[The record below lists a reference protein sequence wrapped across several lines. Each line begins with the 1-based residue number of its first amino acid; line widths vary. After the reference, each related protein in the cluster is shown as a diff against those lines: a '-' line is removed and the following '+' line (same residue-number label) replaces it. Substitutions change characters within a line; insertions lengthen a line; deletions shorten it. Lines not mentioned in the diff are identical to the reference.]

1 MQATTAPSAPQAT
14 IAPVV
19 PGTSLTAA
27 PSAEVLLPGIPRTA
41 ADVVGLRARR
51 EELSNQLISASGRRS
66 SLSRQLAGKEGLD
79 RAGIESHIAVLDKR
93 IMQLESDIAET
104 GRQLTMTPGT
114 LVASAQAAR
123 QVYGMNPDAI
133 AAMSVFFTVFVLGP
147 LAFGAA
153 RLMWKRAGR
162 AAPPPAISGDAAR
175 RLERL
180 EQGMDAIAIEIERVS
195 EGQRFVTRLLSE
207 AHTNAPLAI
216 PTTVGS
222 EIEERSASASPPIR

>member
-14 IAPVV
+14 P
-19 PGTSLTAA
+19 A
-27 PSAEVLLPGIPRTA
+27 PSAEVLVPGIPRTA

-51 EELSNQLISASGRRS
+51 EELSSQLISATGRRQ
-66 SLSRQLAGKEGLD
+66 SLSRQLAGKEGVD

-114 LVASAQAAR
+114 LVASTEASR
-123 QVYGMNPDAI
+123 QVIGMNPDAV

-147 LAFGAA
+147 LAFGAM

-162 AAPPPAISGDAAR
+162 PAASPAISGDAAR

-180 EQGMDAIAIEIERVS
+180 EQGVDAIAIEIERVS

-216 PTTVGS
+216 SQKAAS
-222 EIEERSASASPPIR
+222 EVPIKE

>member
-14 IAPVV
+14 IAPAA

-41 ADVVGLRARR
+41 ADVIGLRARR

-114 LVASAQAAR
+114 LVASTEASN
-123 QVYGMNPDAI
+123 QVMGMNPGGVTAV
-133 AAMSVFFTVFVLGP
+133 SVFFTIFVLGP
-147 LAFGAA
+147 LAIAAA

-162 AAPPPAISGDAAR
+162 PAPPPAISGDAAR

-207 AHTNAPLAI
+207 AHNNAPLAI
-216 PTTVGS
+216 PRQAA
-222 EIEERSASASPPIR
+222 EEASASASPPIR